1 MSTIGIIRGYP
12 TRKVQAMRTL
22 RIFAAALGI
31 AAFSAPLAAFAQ
43 QPPAAPPAGPPPSYA
58 RPAANGEETIHGRIQ
73 SFDGKYHLNVL
84 DDRGFVDN
92 VDMHQGTVINPTGLS
107 LQPGMAVTIMGYNRG
122 RTFAANEID
131 TPYAS
136 YGFVPA
142 YPYPVSVGIGFGP
155 VYYHRW

>member
-1 MSTIGIIRGYP
+1 
-12 TRKVQAMRTL
+12 MRTL

-31 AAFSAPLAAFAQ
+31 AAFTAPLAALAQ
-43 QPPAAPPAGPPPSYA
+43 QTPAAPPAGPPPSYA

-73 SFDGKYHLNVL
+73 SFDGKYHVNVL
-84 DDRGFVDN
+84 DDRGFTDSVDL
-92 VDMHQGTVINPTGLS
+92 HQGTVINPTGLS
-107 LQPGMAVTIMGYNRG
+107 LQPGMAVTIMGYNHG

-142 YPYPVSVGIGFGP
+142 YPVSVGIGLGP